1 MTNSLWITAVFSPIG
16 GAIVGALIAL
26 ISEPVRVK
34 LYGPRLSVDYK
45 PGDGRCVADDP
56 SSQCRWARIS
66 VINSAR
72 AHLRQCQAFVVDIE
86 QEQAG
91 RWIPTTP
98 QFVDPLVPEWAAT
111 LPYQKYKPRDLPT
124 KTKFFVNVLAALN
137 NELVLSVEEWP
148 ERLRKIF
155 QAHGRYRLKIVV
167 TGDQVEPKTVFVIVT
182 WTGNWKFDSSRGPKL
197 DFWQRLRKSANRA
210 RRRIATSH
218 SAPQRSTPRDSMNT
232 NGVATR

>member
-1 MTNSLWITAVFSPIG
+1 MTNFLWITGPIG
-16 GAIVGALIAL
+16 GAIVGGLIAL

-45 PGDGRCVADDP
+45 PGDGRCVVDLPKSPDDQ
-56 SSQCRWARIS
+56 SSQCRWVRIS
-66 VINSAR
+66 VTNSGR
-72 AHLRQCQAFVVDIE
+72 AHLRQCQAFVADIE

-111 LPYQKYKPRDLPT
+111 LPYQKHKPRDLPT
-124 KTKFFVNVLAALN
+124 KTEFFVNVLASEAVN

-148 ERLRKIF
+148 GRLRKIF

-167 TGDQVEPKTVFVIVT
+167 TGDQVKPKTVFVIVT
-182 WTGNWKFDSSRGPKL
+182 WTGNWKFDSSRPL
-197 DFWQRLRKSANRA
+197 SFIFSDQSHAARAAN
-210 RRRIATSH
+210 
-218 SAPQRSTPRDSMNT
+218 
-232 NGVATR
+232 G